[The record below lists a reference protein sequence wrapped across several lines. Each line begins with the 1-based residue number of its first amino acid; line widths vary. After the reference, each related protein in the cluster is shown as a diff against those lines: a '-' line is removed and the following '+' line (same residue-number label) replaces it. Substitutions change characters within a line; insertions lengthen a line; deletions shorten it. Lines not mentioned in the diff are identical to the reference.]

1 MTASASAQERYRPE
15 ALIAFAEA
23 LLVRSGMPV
32 DKAADVARILIE
44 GDCLG
49 KITHGLALLPHYLR
63 EIETGGMAV
72 EGSPAVVRDQA
83 ACLTWDGRK
92 LPGPWLILRA
102 IDAAIARAKQFGIGA
117 VSLQRSHHTACLGAY
132 LRRATDQGYLLLL
145 TLTDPGH
152 SSVAPFGGITP
163 VLTSNPIAFGAPT
176 DGQPILIDMST
187 AMLTN
192 AIAAGYRQRG
202 ELLPHPDLM
211 DNQGRPSRDP
221 NVIAT
226 TPPGSILPLGGL
238 EAGHKGFSIGLMVEL
253 LSGCLSGRGRAEPNE
268 GWSAAVFLLALD
280 PAAFG
285 GREAYLRQVDR
296 LAQACRASTPRPGF
310 DRVTLPGEAALER
323 HRHQM
328 RDGVPVST
336 ALIGE
341 LSAHARRLDIL
352 MPVPLRGGEPS

>member
-1 MTASASAQERYRPE
+1 MTAPAPPQERYRPE

-23 LLVRSGMPV
+23 LLARSGMPA
-32 DKAADVARILIE
+32 DKAADVAAILVE

-49 KITHGLALLPHYLR
+49 KVTHGLALLPHYLR

-72 EGSPAVVRDQA
+72 EGGPSVVHDQA

-92 LPGPWLILRA
+92 LPGPWLVLQA
-102 IDAAIARAKQFGIGA
+102 IDEAIARAKQFGIGA

-152 SSVAPFGGITP
+152 ASVAPFGGVTP

-176 DGQPILIDMST
+176 GGPPILIDMST

-192 AIAAGYRQRG
+192 AIVAGYQRRG
-202 ELLPHPDLM
+202 EILPHPDLM

-221 NVIAT
+221 SVIAT

-285 GREAYLRQVDR
+285 GREAYLRQVAR
-296 LAQACRASTPRPGF
+296 LAQACRASAPRPGF
-310 DRVTLPGEAALER
+310 GRVTLPGEAALER
-323 HRHQM
+323 HHRQM
-328 RDGVPVST
+328 HDGVPVST

-341 LSAHARRLDIL
+341 LSTRAKRFDIA
-352 MPVPLRGGEPS
+352 VPTVLPGDEPS